1 MSQATATYRDTLRQV
16 RLLLAA
22 NALICL
28 VVAGFVIRT
37 WSTDASRVSLWL
49 SLIMLILI
57 TVANIAYLKKYLEK
71 SRKLELMEEEA
82 ARMDTCFKEVHHR
95 VKNNLQTVSSLLN
108 LQHRSTDDP
117 SAGKLIKS
125 SQHRVK
131 SMAMVH
137 EMLYHNDRYTSR
149 LPAEAYFRDLAQYLL
164 RSFRG
169 EDSAR
174 VDLQIDTQGIHLNAD
189 TLIPLGILAN
199 EVITNSLKYAF
210 TDKEEGLIR
219 IVLSSPEEG
228 NYRLFMSDNGV
239 GLGTNEAMSATD
251 EGPAVRL
258 STSTSLGLRLIDKI
272 TRQLKGV
279 LRRGSDENG
288 TWYELDFEES
298 IQGHEL

>member
-1 MSQATATYRDTLRQV
+1 MSKATGTYKDTLRQV

-28 VVAGFVIRT
+28 VVAGFVLRT
-37 WSTDASRVSLWL
+37 WSTNASDVSLWL
-49 SLIMLILI
+49 ALLILLLI

-71 SRKLELMEEEA
+71 SRRLELMEEEA

-164 RSFRG
+164 RSFKG

-174 VDLQIDTQGIHLNAD
+174 VELQLNTQGIHLNAD
-189 TLIPLGILAN
+189 TLIPLGILVN

-210 TDKEEGLIR
+210 TDKESGLIC
-219 IVLSSPEEG
+219 IELSSPEQG
-228 NYRLFMSDNGV
+228 CYRLFMSDNGI
-239 GLGTNEAMSATD
+239 GLGNETLESAD
-251 EGPAVRL
+251 EGAAVRL
-258 STSTSLGLRLIDKI
+258 SPSTSLGLRLIDKI
-272 TRQLKGV
+272 TRQLKGD